1 MSDNTEYTLTSRQ
14 PALQRNSGPLL
25 GLTILWHPEMHRIG
39 EQFMGPPAVGVVE
52 LSRSFPFFHQPG
64 KGGLPLGDRCIA
76 RAPLTIRRTAQD
88 TVEIIAA
95 ESLMEVQVNG
105 SPLVSSLALSP
116 EQVDRGVVLGL
127 GGVVLVCIHWMRGVP
142 KANAIDGLLGVSS
155 AAITMRDQIR
165 QVAQTDLTVLLLGET
180 GTGKEVAARAIHAA
194 SKCSRGP
201 MVAVNMAAL
210 NESLAA
216 ADLFGAVKGAY
227 TGAQNSRAGLF
238 AEADGGTLFLDE
250 IGDTPVTV
258 QPMLLRVLETGDY
271 RPLGARADQR
281 SSARLIAATDQDLDA
296 RAFNQALLRRLEAF
310 VIHVPALRDRREDMG
325 LLIAHFLQQ
334 WTAQSGISVELPMPF
349 ISEMCN
355 DDWPGNV
362 RQLAQVLRRAVMA
375 ASAGEVPVL
384 ADFVRT
390 LKVSSAARSAQRRA
404 APANYAAGTEDS
416 APVAAAAPAVVE
428 PVEITPFAE
437 EEARKPRLSELTHED
452 IVLAMESNG
461 WRISHAAQQLGISRP
476 TMYKLLE
483 SHPQIRWAE
492 AIPQDEI
499 RQALE
504 QHAGDLD
511 RCASSLKTPSEAL
524 RRQLRVLRLIAN

>member
-1 MSDNTEYTLTSRQ
+1 MSDNTEYTLTSRL

-25 GLTILWHPEMHRIG
+25 GLTILWHPEMDRVG
-39 EQFMGPPAVGVVE
+39 EQFMGPAGEGAVE
-52 LSRSFPFFHQPG
+52 LSRSFPFFYRPEQ
-64 KGGLPLGDRCIA
+64 GGTALGHRCIA
-76 RAPLTIRRTAQD
+76 RAPLTIRRDAQD
-88 TVEIIAA
+88 AVHIIAA
-95 ESLMEVQVNG
+95 DSLMEVEVNG
-105 SPLVSSLALSP
+105 SPLVSSLSLSR
-116 EQVDRGVVLGL
+116 EQVDQGVVLGL
-127 GGVVLVCIHWMRGVP
+127 GGVVLVCIHWMRNAP
-142 KANAIDGLLGVSS
+142 KANAMDGLLGVSS
-155 AAITMRDQIR
+155 AAIAMRDQIR
-165 QVAQTDLTVLLLGET
+165 QVAHTDLTVLLLGET

-194 SKCSRGP
+194 SQCKNGP

-310 VIHVPALRDRREDMG
+310 VIHVPALRERREDIG
-325 LLIAHFLQQ
+325 LLIVHFLRQ
-334 WTAQSGISVELPMPF
+334 WTAQSGISVELPMSF

-355 DDWPGNV
+355 DDWPGNI

-375 ASAGEVPVL
+375 ASAGEMPVL
-384 ADFVRT
+384 ADFVRNV
-390 LKVSSAARSAQRRA
+390 KASSAHRSA
-404 APANYAAGTEDS
+404 DS
-416 APVAAAAPAVVE
+416 LKKAVE
-428 PVEITPFAE
+428 PTPPASPIADVASLIPAE
-437 EEARKPRLSELTHED
+437 EAVRKPKLSELTHED
-452 IVLAMESNG
+452 IVLAMENNG
-461 WRISHAAQQLGISRP
+461 WRISNAAQQLGISRP

-492 AIPQDEI
+492 AIPQEEI
-499 RQALE
+499 HRALQE
-504 QHAGDLD
+504 HAGDLD